1 MVLVEN
7 FKFFPSFHLGKLG
20 LKLFVGVGFS
30 FKISVLAKGKI
41 DIGNNLRNYWFNL
54 RAVLKLL
61 AGFNRNSFKL
71 SMVPSKTSKTL
82 PRTKMCLPKL

>member
-1 MVLVEN
+1 MVLVKN

-30 FKISVLAKGKI
+30 FKISVLAKEKI

-54 RAVLKLL
+54 LRTT
-61 AGFNRNSFKL
+61 NTFKCCF
-71 SMVPSKTSKTL
+71 KTS
-82 PRTKMCLPKL
+82 